1 MKLHEI
7 RINDTIF
14 IIFSVIER
22 FKSGDVPPGDFNFED
37 MHDPQ
42 ALLSQEP
49 LASTGTQIVIFSWL
63 FYNITHIFLGPTNL
77 NLYPRKKELER
88 QIQALEAEL
97 SKSSKELKSLNQ
109 MMATYQ
115 NQPKFGNSK
124 QFKGEIQGL
133 HAHIGK

>member
-1 MKLHEI
+1 MFRTLISRKNVKKMVIRAICFSLFVKKLLRKKLVKLHEI

-49 LASTGTQIVIFSWL
+49 LASTGTQIVIFS
-63 FYNITHIFLGPTNL
+63 
-77 NLYPRKKELER
+77 
-88 QIQALEAEL
+88 
-97 SKSSKELKSLNQ
+97 
-109 MMATYQ
+109 
-115 NQPKFGNSK
+115 
-124 QFKGEIQGL
+124 
-133 HAHIGK
+133 